1 MDNDKKIGLA
11 KPEQSILL
19 KRERMN
25 DDVFAI
31 VIGARCCVTPW
42 VFDRRRVCFRHFAD
56 GAEVGSTNG

>member
-11 KPEQSILL
+11 KPEQSSRILL

-25 DDVFAI
+25 DDVLAI

-42 VFDRRRVCFRHFAD
+42 GV
-56 GAEVGSTNG
+56 